1 MVMLSM
7 TGESTEYL
15 TPREVAE
22 QLHVTQGTV
31 VRWVRLGLVEGIR
44 LPGGQYRIPKS
55 EIERLK
61 RTPPT

>member
-1 MVMLSM
+1 MVMLAM

-22 QLHVTQGTV
+22 QLHVSQGTV

-44 LPGGQYRIPKS
+44 LPGGQYRVPKS
-55 EIERLK
+55 EIDRLK
-61 RTPPT
+61 KTPPS

>member
-1 MVMLSM
+1 MVMFTM

-22 QLHVTQGTV
+22 QLHVSQGTV

-44 LPGGQYRIPKS
+44 LPGGQYRVPKS
-55 EIERLK
+55 EIDRLK
-61 RTPPT
+61 KTPPT

>member
-1 MVMLSM
+1 MAMLTM

-22 QLHVTQGTV
+22 QLHVSQGTV

-55 EIERLK
+55 EIDRLK

>member
-1 MVMLSM
+1 MVMLAM

-22 QLHVTQGTV
+22 QLHVSQGTV

-55 EIERLK
+55 EIDRLK
-61 RTPPT
+61 KTPPS